1 MCASMCV
8 SHIHG
13 ATLFQRYIVFDH
25 HEEHETLGFE
35 RDSSNRVRSNPTFRS
50 LRIRS
55 PYFFH
60 LSVA

>member
-1 MCASMCV
+1 M
-8 SHIHG
+8 SHIYG

-25 HEEHETLGFE
+25 QEHETLGFE

-55 PYFFH
+55 LYFFH